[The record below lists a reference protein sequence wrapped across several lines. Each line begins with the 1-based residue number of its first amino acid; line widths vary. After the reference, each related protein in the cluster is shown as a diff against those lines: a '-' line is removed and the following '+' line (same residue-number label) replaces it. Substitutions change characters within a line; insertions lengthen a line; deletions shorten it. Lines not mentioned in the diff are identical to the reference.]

1 MLLTLTMEVLSVS
14 SENIFERTCFLS
26 QNKSDYNL
34 AKETDCHFIQKQNA
48 CGFPDDLSKEW
59 GASLQVN
66 RLTSKKIF

>member
-1 MLLTLTMEVLSVS
+1 MNTG
-14 SENIFERTCFLS
+14 
-26 QNKSDYNL
+26 DYNL